1 VQQFSCCCKPPPRKK
16 SIAPKLCKQ
25 EQGVEG
31 SEVSWQCGPIFHTL
45 INNCVENL
53 IVQKYF
59 SRSSAHLLPA
69 ASSQLLTVAERGWYS
84 GSSAFLMNETFD
96 GTFSLLQMLWGNIV
110 ARPLRSCLSVI
121 AIAIQVILVLLIV
134 GFTSGI
140 ISEWGK
146 RVEGVGADL
155 LVQPPNSSIF
165 FAFSSAVMQE
175 SLADKIAA
183 LPGVDEVAP
192 TLILTETKTLTL
204 VYGIDYKRFN
214 ALSRGFL
221 FRAGR
226 PFESSDE
233 AIADDIIAQTK
244 HLKVGQQVTLLNHTF
259 TVCGIVAHGK
269 GARYFIPLK
278 TAQEIA
284 GAEKRV
290 SMFYVRSKGDTEGTR
305 AQIVALSPLDSVRTT
320 SELVTLMSSSNLP
333 QLRPFTRS
341 MVGLGLV
348 ISFLVVLLNM
358 HTMVMERTREIGIL
372 KALGLSRWGI
382 LRMLL
387 GETLLLT
394 VCGCI
399 LGIALTFAFQAIM
412 QETNPSL
419 MILITTQWVF
429 SSALLAL
436 VGASIGAIYPALRAA
451 SYDPVVALAYE

>member
-1 VQQFSCCCKPPPRKK
+1 
-16 SIAPKLCKQ
+16 
-25 EQGVEG
+25 
-31 SEVSWQCGPIFHTL
+31 
-45 INNCVENL
+45 
-53 IVQKYF
+53 
-59 SRSSAHLLPA
+59 
-69 ASSQLLTVAERGWYS
+69 
-84 GSSAFLMNETFD
+84 MNETFD

-110 ARPLRSCLSVI
+110 ARPLRSLLSVI

-175 SLADKIAA
+175 SLGDKIAA

-192 TLILTETKTLTL
+192 TLILTEPKNLTL

-221 FRAGR
+221 FRSGR

-244 HLKVGQQVTLLNHTF
+244 HLKVGQQITLLNHAF
-259 TVCGIVAHGK
+259 TICGIVAHGK

-290 SMFYVRSKGDTEGTR
+290 SMFYVRSKGDTEGTH
-305 AQIVALSPLDSVRTT
+305 AQIVALSPLDSVRST

-372 KALGLSRWGI
+372 KALGLSRFGI

-387 GETLLLT
+387 GETLILT
-394 VCGCI
+394 CFGCA
-399 LGIALTFAFQAIM
+399 LGIVLTFFVQLIM
-412 QETNPSL
+412 KETNPGTP
-419 MILITTQWVF
+419 ILITSQWVV
-429 SSALLAL
+429 SATLLAL
-436 VGASIGAIYPALRAA
+436 AGASIGAMYPALRAA

>member
-1 VQQFSCCCKPPPRKK
+1 
-16 SIAPKLCKQ
+16 
-25 EQGVEG
+25 
-31 SEVSWQCGPIFHTL
+31 
-45 INNCVENL
+45 
-53 IVQKYF
+53 
-59 SRSSAHLLPA
+59 
-69 ASSQLLTVAERGWYS
+69 
-84 GSSAFLMNETFD
+84 MNDTFD
-96 GTFSLLQMLWGNIV
+96 GTFSLVQMLWGNVV
-110 ARPLRSCLSVI
+110 ARPLRSFLSII

-134 GFTSGI
+134 GMTSGVL
-140 ISEWGK
+140 SEWGK
-146 RVEGVGADL
+146 RQEGVGADL

-192 TLILTETKTLTL
+192 TLILMEPKNFVI
-204 VYGIDYKRFN
+204 VYGIDYQRFN

-221 FRAGR
+221 FRSGR

-233 AIADDIIAQTK
+233 AIADDIMAQSK
-244 HLKVGQQVTLLNHTF
+244 HVKVGQQVTLLNHTF
-259 TVCGIVAHGK
+259 TICGIVAHGK

-278 TAQEIA
+278 TAQSIA

-305 AQIVALSPLDSVRTT
+305 AQIIHLTPLDSVRSI
-320 SELVTLMSSSNLP
+320 SELVTLLNSSNLP
-333 QLRPFTRS
+333 QLKPFTRS
-341 MVGLGLV
+341 MVGLGMV

-372 KALGLSRWGI
+372 KALGLSRFGI

-394 VCGCI
+394 ISGCV
-399 LGIALTFAFQAIM
+399 LGILITYVFQAIM
-412 QETNPSL
+412 KETNPGL
-419 MILITTQWVF
+419 MILITPQWVL

-436 VGASIGAIYPALRAA
+436 AGATIGAVYPALRAA
-451 SYDPVVALAYE
+451 SYDPVAALAYE